1 MKITVLP
8 TGNAPEFYT
17 FSGEVVTA
25 NYKGESESF
34 DLSPVATGDVF
45 KDVTVDTLDLPTGHI
60 IRDVYRDEAGELH
73 FKVCQKVGAGHWLT
87 GAEFDTTAYNPEAIY
102 AVYDSNKEHS
112 GVATVTTSKGVLSW
126 A

>member
-25 NYKGESESF
+25 HYKGESESF
-34 DLSPVATGDVF
+34 DLSSVETGGAFIDA
-45 KDVTVDTLDLPTGHI
+45 TVDTLDLPVVHI
-60 IRDVYRDEAGELH
+60 IRDVTRDEAGELH

-87 GAEFDTTAYNPEAIY
+87 GAEFDSVGYNPETIY
-102 AVYDSNKEHS
+102 AVYDETKSHS
-112 GVATVTTSKGVLSW
+112 GTATVTTSKGVLTW